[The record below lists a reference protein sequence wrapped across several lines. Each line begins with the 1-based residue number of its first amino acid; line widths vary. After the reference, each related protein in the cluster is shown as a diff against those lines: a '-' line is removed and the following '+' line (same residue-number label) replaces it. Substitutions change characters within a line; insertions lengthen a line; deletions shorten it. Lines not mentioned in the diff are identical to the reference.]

1 MKDLIVTQN
10 ESNTIDSSPFP
21 EKIRL
26 KIEQEDDNRKSKIKA
41 ATDPNKTHY
50 KKLNEKLIAEFHL
63 EDEDDDNYRE
73 LPRLL
78 ANKVCKDADDLI
90 NCLSILQGS
99 PLGLHVLPSV
109 GKEKLKDEKI
119 RAAILQ
125 YVDLLQRELIGDENV
140 DAVLYGIFESLTEDG
155 RFKDDEFGDAKKAI
169 DLVSKNCSPKIFYY
183 LHEILKKTENLMP
196 EVKCGSCK
204 RTFAIDKKKCP
215 HCKTIPPHKLCRCE
229 PQLGKPGKY
238 CPKCGNYVST
248 LESSP
253 AGQGL
258 FGGISSILEDVKGTG
273 KDYLYGE
280 VIAIEQINEL
290 YGKILKGFK
299 SSLDELTKNNIVS
312 PLLYDKS
319 YVRDIIE
326 RYSPEQNP
334 ANVEASSWENFNNV
348 RSEVLDNLISYY
360 GNITKEID
368 KAYFSGGSNP
378 ISFAIKRNIVYF
390 IVTHPES
397 KLRLNTLKAFD
408 EKGDLTIDIVKDFLR
423 RKLNRQTMVAK
434 WKSERD
440 VKKEAVKIFIGLLT
454 NGEYKNYH
462 EDIILELSE
471 LVTESKNEIYLE
483 DLELRKYVIEALVN
497 HRELKLINFQALDEI
512 DTGIED
518 NEKLHAHF
526 YRYIQDKLVSDD
538 HISKKFDLAH
548 FLLKDSKYILK
559 HLLLHTAIK
568 PEEKE
573 RVVDIFKI
581 LISSENMKA
590 LQVFYEII
598 QETDIE
604 RAKENKKVITYIM
617 DSIICSDLMFD
628 YGKLSDIIRKAHP
641 EKVNAIMTS
650 VESFIDKRRKIDPKV
665 IILLESIFTHPKL
678 SDFDRDVCN
687 LLVDR
692 VYDRLKETDQNDKL
706 NANIFQ
712 KMLNIKIVG
721 KEVKEKIVS
730 ANIEIFLKKGDPA
743 KEIIDF
749 IKNNFIFDDNHH

>member
-10 ESNTIDSSPFP
+10 ESYAIDSSPFP

-41 ATDPNKTHY
+41 ATDPNKPHY
-50 KKLNEKLIAEFHL
+50 KKLNEMLIAEFHL
-63 EDEDDDNYRE
+63 EDEDPDNYRE

-109 GKEKLKDEKI
+109 GKETLKDEKV

-125 YVDLLQRELIGDENV
+125 YVDLLQRELLGDENV

-155 RFKDDEFGDAKKAI
+155 RFKDDGFGDAKKAI
-169 DLVSKNCSPKIFYY
+169 DLVSKNCSPKIFHY
-183 LHEILKKTENLMP
+183 LHEILKKTENLKP
-196 EVKCGSCK
+196 EVKCASCK
-204 RTFAIDKKKCP
+204 HTFKMGEKKCP
-215 HCKTIPPHKLCRCE
+215 KCKTRPPHELCRCE

-238 CPKCGNYVST
+238 CPKCGKYVST
-248 LESSP
+248 LESS
-253 AGQGL
+253 ARQNWL
-258 FGGISSILEDVKGTG
+258 DSIKGGTTDLVGKFENFIKGEIVT
-273 KDYLYGE
+273 
-280 VIAIEQINEL
+280 IEQINEL

-334 ANVEASSWENFNNV
+334 VNVEASSWENFNNV
-348 RSEVLDNLISYY
+348 RSEVLDNLITYY

-526 YRYIQDKLVSDD
+526 YRYIQDKLVSD
-538 HISKKFDLAH
+538 HVSNKFDLAH
-548 FLLKDSKYILK
+548 FLLKDKYILK

-573 RVVDIFKI
+573 RVVDIFRI
-581 LISSENMKA
+581 LISSENLKA

-598 QETDIE
+598 QEIDIE

-641 EKVNAIMTS
+641 EKVNAIMRS